1 VVGLT
6 LNGELTAMAQQWA
19 EHLVSI
25 KALRHSNL
33 KYCGQAV
40 GENVAAKSSS
50 QPTEYTGLLN
60 SLTH

>member
-1 VVGLT
+1 
-6 LNGELTAMAQQWA
+6 MAQQWA

-33 KYCGQAV
+33 KYRGQAV